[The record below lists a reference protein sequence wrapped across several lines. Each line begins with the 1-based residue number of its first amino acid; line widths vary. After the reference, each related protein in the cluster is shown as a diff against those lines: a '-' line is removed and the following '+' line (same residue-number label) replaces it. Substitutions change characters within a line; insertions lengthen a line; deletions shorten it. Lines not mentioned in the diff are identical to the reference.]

1 MASLDVNKILYGTD
15 KKKLIAAYE
24 SLKSEYTDEKAS
36 EYRTLYM
43 GKPIS
48 YILENARYIMGEPQF
63 GLPFIEFVVENYPI
77 PYDKMNDLYVLTE
90 GLFNDIAKKI
100 SKTDFAKDVEEN
112 GLVGS
117 FKRAKDK
124 FLYGKNKAPKTKVSN
139 GLMNETQSEIN
150 KTKKN
155 TPAFEAVF
163 GDIEPYTSE
172 KDYEEAA
179 FEYPAIERL
188 AVLVPY
194 AKELNLQHVLFE
206 SVSELVEN
214 TNEDA
219 LTAKAG
225 NIIGCE
231 KIQELFLTESY
242 KDYVNGYTNISLK
255 NAING
260 AINANLGFE
269 ISTTFKESAENTV
282 SPIYTNPMEA
292 VNAIME
298 ESVYDELYKDDRKQ
312 NKAELY
318 GFMKEVY
325 ESVRDYVH
333 DEYEIVDDVNSTM
346 VESPLF
352 THIKNSRG
360 ITEAVSVE
368 KAFEI
373 INEAVGE
380 LEQELE
386 SFFEK
391 SVDGSAP
398 RSIAS
403 RYTMYREGDK
413 TNQPVHVGAAP
424 EEDDD
429 DDEDSPKSTKV
440 TGSDLPSSTNSKVT
454 KPKKQGILNRI
465 SNKALDVDKN
475 AQKFNSDVDRT
486 GVNLK
491 NAAKSVTKIPRGIL
505 GRITGIVKDFDEADD
520 NRRKKYMAAPGYRKR
535 VFRNLRVAGMYG
547 LSAYIHPLLAVVTF
561 IGRQLSREKD
571 KRIKNEFLAELDTEI
586 KIAEAKA
593 EQAQNNGHEQER
605 YALMRIADNLKKER
619 SRVNINGKYI

>member
-90 GLFNDIAKKI
+90 GMVMDIAKK
-100 SKTDFAKDVEEN
+100 FAKSDLAKDIEEN

-150 KTKKN
+150 KAKKN

-163 GDIEPYTSE
+163 GEIEPYISE
-172 KDYEEAA
+172 KDYAEAA

-206 SVSELVEN
+206 SVAELVEN

-219 LTAKAG
+219 LTAKAD

-242 KDYVNGYTNISLK
+242 KDYVNGYTNITLK
-255 NAING
+255 NALNG

-333 DEYEIVDDVNSTM
+333 DEYETVDDVNSTM

-352 THIKNSRG
+352 TYIKNSRG

-368 KAFEI
+368 KALEI

-380 LEQELE
+380 LEQELD
-386 SFFEK
+386 SFFER

-398 RSIAS
+398 KSISS

-413 TNQPVHVGAAP
+413 RNQPVYVGSSP
-424 EEDDD
+424 E
-429 DDEDSPKSTKV
+429 DDEDDEDTPKSTKV
-440 TGSDLPSSTNSKVT
+440 TGSDLPGSTNSNVT

-475 AQKFNSDVDRT
+475 AQKFNNDVDRT

-491 NAAKSVTKIPRGIL
+491 NAVKSVTKIPRAII
-505 GRITGIVKDFDEADD
+505 GRITGLIKDFDTADD

-571 KRIKNEFLAELDTEI
+571 KRIRNEFLAELDTEI
-586 KIAEAKA
+586 EITQAKI
-593 EQAQNNGHEQER
+593 EQAQNNNQEQER
-605 YALMRIADNLKKER
+605 YALMRIKNGLVKER